1 MIYAWI
7 HRCYLVNTC
16 KLWEKVKCVSQDSSL
31 EYWTFNWKVIS
42 LSLSLSLK
50 KKVIKDPKVPAH
62 LNEKREVRWGWARG
76 HYRLQWNGRKNWAS
90 PEAEQK
96 DPKRR
101 AQPILHL
108 IWYLTTICK
117 KTQKKKKKKWGST
130 AFMPPWESCDFSPSS
145 WQRYSIGR
153 LWSCHTTHRYKH
165 MPLE

>member
-16 KLWEKVKCVSQDSSL
+16 KLWEKAKCVSQDSSL

-42 LSLSLSLK
+42 LSLSLKKKKK
-50 KKVIKDPKVPAH
+50 KKVIKDPKLPAH

-96 DPKRR
+96 DPK
-101 AQPILHL
+101 
-108 IWYLTTICK
+108 
-117 KTQKKKKKKWGST
+117 KKKKWGST

-145 WQRYSIGR
+145 WQRIQLDGCD
-153 LWSCHTTHRYKH
+153 LATPLIDINTCH
-165 MPLE
+165 